1 MEEEL
6 GIENGW
12 MENNCFQTKIMI
24 IMIMITR
31 MIMIIITIGGSTSII
46 SYSCC

>member
-1 MEEEL
+1 MQEEL

-12 MENNCFQTKIMI
+12 MENNCFQKKMI

-46 SYSCC
+46 SDSCC